1 DEDPNHVG
9 RVKSVTTLEDLLD
22 TVWVGVDCPHDHV
35 QVRRVINDLRLSLE
49 PRRLAFVRPPLL
61 ELGYRR
67 SAAPRRVIVL
77 GVDVY
82 RSVGTQR
89 RGAGVGRQG
98 DDGRPL
104 SPSPARR
111 RLLGL
116 SDYLEIESKTKAGQG
131 SE

>member
-1 DEDPNHVG
+1 MVGIDEDPNHVG
-9 RVKSVTTLEDLLD
+9 RGKSVTTLEDLLD
-22 TVWVGVDCPHDHV
+22 TVWVGVERPHEHV

-49 PRRLAFVRPPLL
+49 ARRLAFVRPPLL
-61 ELGYRR
+61 KLGYRR

-89 RGAGVGRQG
+89 RGAGVRRQG
-98 DDGRPL
+98 DDSRQR
-104 SPSPARR
+104 SPIHARR

-116 SDYLEIESKTKAGQG
+116 SDYLKIESKT
-131 SE
+131 